1 MTNTA
6 TMHFTSPTDMAMTS
20 ASGKFLPAVSDSALP
35 ERRTWLKMILDFGV
49 ISYILRRRTMVRF
62 V

>member
-20 ASGKFLPAVSDSALP
+20 ASGKFLPAVGDSAVP
-35 ERRTWLKMILDFGV
+35 EPRTSLTMIFDFGV
-49 ISYILRRRTMVRF
+49 IAYTLRRRTMVRF

>member
-35 ERRTWLKMILDFGV
+35 ERRM
-49 ISYILRRRTMVRF
+49 
-62 V
+62 